1 MIIATYDVELVP
13 LFCDRVGIMSKGRLI
28 GEKTPQEVFA
38 DIDMI
43 RSAELR
49 LPRIA
54 HLVEILK
61 KEDRLNFSEIP
72 LTIGEARRELL
83 NLVEGQRFDKE
94 NSHKASLPGRPS
106 HDIKTR

>member
-1 MIIATYDVELVP
+1 
-13 LFCDRVGIMSKGRLI
+13 MSKGRLI

-38 DIDMI
+38 DVDMI
-43 RSAELR
+43 RNAELR

-54 HLVEILK
+54 HLIEILK

-83 NLVEGQRFDKE
+83 HLVGRRHSDRE
-94 NSHKASLPGRPS
+94 NIHRACATGKPS
-106 HDIKTR
+106 HDIQTR